1 MAQYLTYAQYQAWG
15 GTLDEAAFDLAEI
28 KARARI
34 DAMTQ
39 GRVAHMVNSPRS
51 STTPLG
57 EGGNVPEQVQA
68 AMMEI
73 IQVDQTYSA
82 AAQAAAPVAA
92 SFTTDGYSESYGSAE
107 GRVAAIERQL
117 TASIKVL
124 LDGVTDD
131 GGTPLLFAGVP
142 TAGEKGAGVGR

>member
-1 MAQYLTYAQYQAWG
+1 MAQYLTYDEYVELG
-15 GTLDEAAFDLAEI
+15 GTMPAENYRLAEI

-34 DAMTQ
+34 DALTQ
-39 GRVAHMVNSPRS
+39 GRVAYMQ
-51 STTPLG
+51 T
-57 EGGNVPEQVQA
+57 VPEQVQA

-73 IQVDQTYSA
+73 ITVDSTYSA

-107 GRVAAIERQL
+107 SRTAAIEKQL
-117 TASIKVL
+117 TGSIETL

-131 GGTPLLFAGVP
+131 DGVPLLYAGVP
-142 TAGEKGAGVGR
+142 TIGAPWIGGIIP

>member
-15 GTLDEAAFDLAEI
+15 GTLPESAFNLAEI
-28 KARARI
+28 KARSRI

-39 GRVAHMVNSPRS
+39 GRVAHMAA
-51 STTPLG
+51 
-57 EGGNVPEQVQA
+57 VPEQVQA

-73 IQVDQTYSA
+73 IQVDGTYSA

-107 GRVAAIERQL
+107 SRTAAIEKQL
-117 TASIKVL
+117 TASIETL
-124 LDGVTDD
+124 LDGLTDD
-131 GGTPLLFAGVP
+131 EGTPLLYAGVP
-142 TAGEKGAGVGR
+142 VAGVWYP

>member
-1 MAQYLTYAQYQAWG
+1 MAQYLTYDQYVELG
-15 GTLDEAAFDLAEI
+15 GTMDELPFRLAEI

-39 GRVAHMVNSPRS
+39 GRVTHMAA
-51 STTPLG
+51 
-57 EGGNVPEQVQA
+57 VPEQVQA

-92 SFTTDGYSESYGSAE
+92 SFTTDGYSETYGSVE
-107 GRVAAIERQL
+107 SRTAAIEKQL
-117 TASIKVL
+117 TASIETL
-124 LDGVTDD
+124 LDGITDD
-131 GGTPLLFAGVP
+131 YGMPLLFAGVP
-142 TAGEKGAGVGR
+142 VVGPGWIGEMIP

>member
-15 GTLDEAAFDLAEI
+15 GELSESAFNLAEI
-28 KARARI
+28 KARSRI

-39 GRVAHMVNSPRS
+39 GRVAYMQ
-51 STTPLG
+51 T
-57 EGGNVPEQVQA
+57 VPEQVKA

-73 IQVDQTYSA
+73 ITVDSTYSA
-82 AAQAAAPVAA
+82 SAQAAAPVAA

-107 GRVAAIERQL
+107 SRTAAIEKQL
-117 TASIKVL
+117 TASIETL

-131 GGTPLLFAGVP
+131 DGTPLLYAGVMTVGTP
-142 TAGEKGAGVGR
+142 WIGGVIQ

>member
-15 GTLDEAAFDLAEI
+15 GGLSESAFNLAEI
-28 KARARI
+28 KARSRI

-39 GRVAHMVNSPRS
+39 GRVAYMAQ
-51 STTPLG
+51 
-57 EGGNVPEQVQA
+57 VPEQVQA

-73 IQVDQTYSA
+73 ITVDGTYSA
-82 AAQAAAPVAA
+82 SAQAAAPVAA

-107 GRVAAIERQL
+107 TRTAAIEKQL
-117 TASIKVL
+117 TASIETL

-131 GGTPLLFAGVP
+131 DGVPLLYAGVP
-142 TAGEKGAGVGR
+142 TIGAPWIGGMVP

>member
-1 MAQYLTYAQYQAWG
+1 MAQYLTYEQYLAWG
-15 GTLDEAAFDLAEI
+15 GTLDESAFNLAEI

-39 GRVAHMVNSPRS
+39 KRVAYMR
-51 STTPLG
+51 
-57 EGGNVPEQVQA
+57 EVPEQVQA

-73 IQVDQTYSA
+73 ITVDSTYSA
-82 AAQAAAPVAA
+82 AAQVSAPVAA

-107 GRVAAIERQL
+107 SRTAAIEKQL
-117 TASIKVL
+117 TGSLETL

-131 GGTPLLFAGVP
+131 DGMPLLYAGVP
-142 TAGEKGAGVGR
+142 TIGTPWIGGLIP